1 MMGCTDD
8 DTFREG
14 REVRANRPTTRI
26 DDAAELSRD
35 HVSLL
40 IHEARGVGVDLEH
53 STAVTVCIMGTSKNN
68 SLADKA
74 GVSGPFVS
82 WRQRMNGGLRGNVA
96 PRQGP
101 GRFQRGHPARRCAL

>member
-1 MMGCTDD
+1 MKSSKGIVL
-8 DTFREG
+8 
-14 REVRANRPTTRI
+14 EVK
-26 DDAAELSRD
+26 
-35 HVSLL
+35 
-40 IHEARGVGVDLEH
+40 
-53 STAVTVCIMGTSKNN
+53 GTSKNN

-74 GVSGPFVS
+74 GVRGPFVS